1 MNLSFFGYQWEN
13 KSNFIIIEFEM
24 PIQTRFST
32 SLKYEVLLCFWVSS
46 YSADSCRSLFR
57 SLKINP
63 FWKAM
68 IPKFQTK
75 GIQNINLSMWNLEIY
90 CLMVGTRI
98 RWSDRCP
105 IDNLTTCC
113 LNKYGHDNENVW
125 TLMKPQFSSRF
136 WIVPGQPRVDRI
148 NLNYD
153 NIKCYQCH
161 QSTSLPLFW
170 EIELF
175 LLFMTLCPQ
184 ASCQLA

>member
-136 WIVPGQPRVDRI
+136 LDSSGAAKSRSYQSKLRQYKMLPVSPKYVSSSLLRDWIVSPF
-148 NLNYD
+148 YD
-153 NIKCYQCH
+153 PV
-161 QSTSLPLFW
+161 S
-170 EIELF
+170 
-175 LLFMTLCPQ
+175 
-184 ASCQLA
+184 AG